1 MPRRRRAVSHVTFE
15 DLVAYFA
22 GDHPNEASIEDHLF
36 ACEACT
42 REGERVAAVTEAIR
56 AEIPHVLD
64 RARLAGLHARGL
76 RTSDTFVQPDQRIEA
91 EFSPNVDLLIHH
103 LGGVD
108 LTTAERVEVIVR
120 VESDQRVL
128 SHIPQVPF
136 DRDAG
141 EILIACQRRF
151 SEFPPDTEMEVR
163 VHARGVEKRH
173 RYAIMHH
180 FVP

>member
-1 MPRRRRAVSHVTFE
+1 VTHLAFE

-22 GDHPNEASIEDHLF
+22 GDHADESAVEEHIF
-36 ACEACT
+36 GCAACT

-56 AEIPHVLD
+56 AEIPHVVD
-64 RARLAGLHARGL
+64 RARLAKLHERGL

-91 EFSPNVDLLIHH
+91 TFRPNDDLLIHH

-108 LTTAERVEVIVR
+108 LTDAERVEVIVR
-120 VESDQRVL
+120 VESDRRVL
-128 SHIPQVPF
+128 SHLPQVPF

-151 SEFPPDTEMEVR
+151 SELPPDTEMEVR

-180 FVP
+180 FTP